1 MQLEGAKYY
10 LFQFYQLIVV
20 VAIVCVSFVV
30 YLLRRYSQVEA
41 NEPKKAVP
49 ESKSK
54 QSESEPD
61 LKQQASKAQAPKPSP
76 KAEGSSE
83 EEEEEGEV
91 VTPLLELSSAEETYQ
106 ISCGAHEHDNSES
119 SEGKITLRVTL
130 RKTSLQY

>member
-91 VTPLLELSSAEETYQ
+91 VTRKRRIISEITASS
-106 ISCGAHEHDNSES
+106 S
-119 SEGKITLRVTL
+119 
-130 RKTSLQY
+130 

>member
-1 MQLEGAKYY
+1 MELEGVKYY
-10 LFQFYQLIVV
+10 IFQFYQLIVV

-54 QSESEPD
+54 QPESKPG
-61 LKQQASKAQAPKPSP
+61 LKQPASKAQVPKPTA
-76 KAEGSSE
+76 KVEASSE

-91 VTPLLELSSAEETYQ
+91 VTRKRRIISEITVSSSWEV
-106 ISCGAHEHDNSES
+106 C
-119 SEGKITLRVTL
+119 V
-130 RKTSLQY
+130 LQYLHFWCESHFI